1 MLVITVRLK
10 AGAYARLLAFYEQKG
25 LRLNSRAQLIVTAL
39 EDYSRLLEEKGL
51 VGPEPTTTQALE
63 MLAEHGFV
71 PGERS
76 RKALLH
82 ELAAES
88 SEPELN
94 RLLEELEQEPNS
106 ETQT

>member
-1 MLVITVRLK
+1 MLVITVRVR
-10 AGAYARLLAFYEQKG
+10 ADIYARLLAFYEARG
-25 LRLNSRAQLIVTAL
+25 LRLSSRAQLIVTAL
-39 EDYSRLLEEKGL
+39 ADYMHLLEERNL
-51 VGPEPTTTQALE
+51 IGPALSTAQALGL
-63 MLAEHGFV
+63 LAEHGFV